1 MFITRGLGES
11 EETIIT
17 EYIPIP
23 VCEPEMTSH
32 EVREMRE
39 EVPPDLP
46 D

>member
-1 MFITRGLGES
+1 MLITRGFGEDDS
-11 EETIIT
+11 ESTI

-32 EVREMRE
+32 EVRIMCE
-39 EVPPDLP
+39 EQCPILP